1 MRNKL
6 ENILKGKLC
15 IKYSILSGF
24 LIKMLRFNLFCN
36 IEAHEIPDKIMISKN
51 KNKVYIPHSGNVLD
65 MEIYIEEILR
75 NH

>member
-6 ENILKGKLC
+6 ENILKGKLG
-15 IKYSILSGF
+15 IIYSILSGF

-36 IEAHEIPDKIMISKN
+36 IKTHIIPDKIMISKN
-51 KNKVYIPHSGNVLD
+51 KNKAYIPHSGDVLD
-65 MEIYIEEILR
+65 MEMYIEEILR